1 MDSIS
6 NILNPRSFTLMADHS
21 HGHHAHNPL
30 IGGIDPQFGK
40 ATPGKL
46 GMWIFLVTDAMSFS
60 GFLIAYAVLRSKL
73 NWPNPAEHLGIF
85 LSGIATFLLIC
96 SSVSMVLAIDACKAR
111 DRKSM
116 LNWLL
121 ITIAGGAIFLGIQAY
136 EYTHLVH
143 QGITLS
149 SFKHGTS
156 LFSST
161 FYLVTGFHGLHVAT
175 GVGYLICE
183 YLNARKGHYDN
194 GDYNR
199 LEILGLFWHF
209 VDLVWI
215 LVFTFIYLL

>member
-1 MDSIS
+1 
-6 NILNPRSFTLMADHS
+6 MAG
-21 HGHHAHNPL
+21 HGHDAHHTPNPL
-30 IGGIDPQFGK
+30 IGGVDPHFAR
-40 ATPGKL
+40 ATPGKI

-73 NWPNPAEHLGIF
+73 EWPNPAEHLGIF

-111 DRKSM
+111 NREGM

-121 ITIAGGAIFLGIQAY
+121 ITIIGGATFLGIQAY
-136 EYTHLVH
+136 EYTHLVS
-143 QGITLS
+143 QGITLAG
-149 SFKHGTS
+149 FTKGTP
-156 LFSST
+156 LFAST

-183 YLNARKGHYDN
+183 YINARKGHYDN

>member
-1 MDSIS
+1 
-6 NILNPRSFTLMADHS
+6 MAGAHHDHHS
-21 HGHHAHNPL
+21 TNPL
-30 IGGIDPQFGK
+30 VGGVDPQFAK
-40 ATPGKL
+40 ATPGKI

-60 GFLIAYAVLRSKL
+60 GFLIAYGVLRAKL
-73 NWPNPAEHLGIF
+73 DWPNPAEHLGIF

-96 SSVSMVLAIDACKAR
+96 SSVSMVMAIDACKAR
-111 DRKSM
+111 QRQQM

-121 ITIAGGAIFLGIQAY
+121 VTIAGGAIFLGIQAY

-143 QGITLS
+143 QGITLT
-149 SFKHGTS
+149 SFSKGTP
-156 LFSST
+156 LFGST
-161 FYLVTGFHGLHVAT
+161 FYMVTGFHGLHVAT